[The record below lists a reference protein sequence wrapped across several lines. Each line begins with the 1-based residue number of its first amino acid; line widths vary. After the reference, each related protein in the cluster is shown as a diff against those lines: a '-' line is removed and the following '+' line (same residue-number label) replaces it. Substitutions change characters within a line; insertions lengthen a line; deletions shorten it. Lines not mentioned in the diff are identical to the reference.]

1 MSLTG
6 RIPTRLRS
14 GWTAAALIAAA
25 VLALWLPDLNLPLG
39 DSDDGRIL
47 ARYGLQAR
55 NYWELG
61 PAASDFGARV
71 APYIRSDFGVAP
83 GEDPPA
89 AAVTYAH
96 HPPLQVFVTI
106 ASVGLLGD
114 NLGALRLAGFAIG
127 AATVLFMAALLR
139 DRGLE
144 WGPILLAVGAMAAT
158 GFFYIYGRLGVGF
171 SLVVAATAL
180 IAHLRDA
187 PRPSRRLLAAGAAV
201 AALAALQSWIAMAAV
216 GLLALWLWTAAGA
229 RSPALRWVA
238 AGAAVGAAV
247 TAAWILNAAAPAELG
262 DQVALRTD
270 PSVGGFGEF
279 LSRQWRFASELTPA
293 WLRWLVAPAL
303 IAGLADR
310 RTRLATAVTLAVAA
324 AWTFGLRQGAWAH
337 RLWNFPWLAPATIG
351 LAALA
356 DAARRLV
363 RDRLGLVRLSAAA
376 AVLAAA
382 VIAVTAFRL
391 VTGPVRDD
399 YLTDPAAAG
408 SAVERAGA
416 VAAAGSVVEAAA
428 AGSVVER
435 AGAVGEA
442 AADGLGAPT
451 LWVAPQIPTPR
462 WASYY
467 LNVPA
472 WKLEQL
478 DDVADGDLVLVR
490 ADRLPDFLAD
500 RVPEGPAGGEQAEGR
515 YRLIPARALIA
526 PPPG

>member
-6 RIPTRLRS
+6 RIPPRLRS
-14 GWTAAALIAAA
+14 GWTAAALMAVA
-25 VLALWLPDLNLPLG
+25 VLAMWLPDLNLPLG

-61 PAASDFGARV
+61 TAASDFGARV
-71 APYIRSDFGVAP
+71 DPYIRSGFGVAP
-83 GEDPPA
+83 GEEPPD

-96 HPPLQVFVTI
+96 HPPLQVFVTV

-114 NLGALRLAGFAIG
+114 NLAALRLAGFATG

-139 DRGLE
+139 GRGLE
-144 WGPILLAVGAMAAT
+144 WGPILLALGAMAAT

-171 SLVVAATAL
+171 SLVVAATAVV
-180 IAHLRDA
+180 AHLRDA
-187 PRPSRRLLAAGAAV
+187 PRPSRRLLAAAAAV
-201 AALAALQSWIAMAAV
+201 SALAAMQSWIAMAAV
-216 GLLALWLWTAAGA
+216 GLLVLWLWTAAGA

-238 AGAAVGAAV
+238 AGAVVGAAV

-270 PSVGGFGEF
+270 PSVGGLGEF
-279 LSRQWRFASELTPA
+279 LSRQWRFASDFTPA

-303 IAGLADR
+303 IAALADR
-310 RTRLATAVTLAVAA
+310 RTRPAAAVTLAVAA
-324 AWTFGLRQGAWAH
+324 AWTFGLRQGAWVH
-337 RLWNFPWLAPATIG
+337 RLWNFPWLAPTTIG

-363 RDRLGLVRLSAAA
+363 RQRLGLVRLSVAA

-382 VIAVTAFRL
+382 VIAVSAFRL
-391 VTGPVRDD
+391 VTGPVRDA
-399 YLTDPAAAG
+399 YLTDPAGAG
-408 SAVERAGA
+408 SVVEAT
-416 VAAAGSVVEAAA
+416 GSVVEAAA
-428 AGSVVER
+428 PGS
-435 AGAVGEA
+435 GS
-442 AADGLGAPT
+442 PT
-451 LWVAPQIPTPR
+451 LWVAPEMPTPR

-467 LNVPA
+467 LDVPA
-472 WKLEQL
+472 WKLTRPRL
-478 DDVADGDLVLVR
+478 ADVADGDLVLVR
-490 ADRLPDFLAD
+490 ADRLPGFLAG
-500 RVPEGPAGGEQAEGR
+500 RVPAAPVSGEVAEGR
-515 YRLIPARALIA
+515 YRLIPARSLTA